1 MGNPSDKAVAVAP
14 GMDSAPGE
22 LTPEDL
28 EALKLAVAR
37 LEFPSLA
44 ARMTDALAS
53 PLGRGLARLPGRW
66 SAVVHKAT
74 RLSIE
79 KGLVFAIATVKGPDR
94 PRRSRRLHKIAA
106 AACGVTG
113 GALGLAALP
122 IELPL
127 STVLMLRSISEIA
140 RSEGEDLRS
149 PETMMNCLQVFAL
162 GGRSSRDDG
171 AEAGYYAVRAALSK
185 AVSEAVEY
193 VGERGVTS
201 KGAPILVRFV
211 AAIASRFG
219 IVVSE
224 EIAAMAI
231 PAIGALG
238 GALVNTA
245 FMSHFQNVAQGH
257 FVVRRLERRYG
268 TGLVR
273 SEYRRVRGLAGPR
286 REG

>member
-1 MGNPSDKAVAVAP
+1 MGNPSEKTAAVMP
-14 GMDSAPGE
+14 GPEGPRGE

-28 EALKLAVAR
+28 KALELAVVR
-37 LEFPSLA
+37 LEFPNWA

-53 PLGRGLARLPGRW
+53 PLEHGLARLPRRW
-66 SAVVHKAT
+66 SAVIQKAT

-79 KGLVFAIATVKGPDR
+79 KGLVFAIATVKGPDW
-94 PRRSRRLHKIAA
+94 PRRSRRLHKIAV

-113 GALGLAALP
+113 GAFGLAALP

-140 RSEGEDLRS
+140 RSEGEDLKS

-171 AEAGYYAVRAALSK
+171 SEAGYYAVRVALSK

-224 EIAAMAI
+224 EMAAMAI
-231 PAIGALG
+231 PAIGAFG

-268 TGLVR
+268 TGLVQ